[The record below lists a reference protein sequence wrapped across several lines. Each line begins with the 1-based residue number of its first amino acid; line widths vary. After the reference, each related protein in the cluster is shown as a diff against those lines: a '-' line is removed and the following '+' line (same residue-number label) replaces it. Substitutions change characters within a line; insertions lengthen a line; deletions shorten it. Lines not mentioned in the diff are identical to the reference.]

1 MATKANDRRGPRAFA
16 SKPEVLAMLPD
27 VKGNHM
33 NGLGE
38 EAERRPTPIMWHEPD
53 ILPHGD
59 LQEWFIN
66 SASSPGALKWHKI
79 NREYTGRELSPL
91 GPRRPDWSAG
101 EWTAKVK
108 EASLAREADLVAIA
122 QLDQGWVFKGYEAP
136 NKWMVVIAVA
146 MDYQCYA
153 NAPSD
158 ESHTQT
164 HAQYSR
170 CTRAAYKLAD
180 WMREHGW
187 DAKPHGG
194 PNAGPILIIPAAIAA
209 GLGEL
214 GKHGSMINRELGST
228 FRLACVMTD
237 MPLVP
242 DSPDMFGADDFC
254 TNCQICTKACPT
266 GAIHAEK
273 QTVRGRS
280 KWHVDF
286 DECIRYFIENY
297 GCGICIARCPWS
309 RPGVAPR
316 LAERMTRRKA
326 RGPATV

>member
-153 NAPSD
+153 NAPND
-158 ESHTQT
+158 ESHT
-164 HAQYSR
+164 
-170 CTRAAYKLAD
+170 
-180 WMREHGW
+180 
-187 DAKPHGG
+187 
-194 PNAGPILIIPAAIAA
+194 
-209 GLGEL
+209 
-214 GKHGSMINRELGST
+214 
-228 FRLACVMTD
+228 
-237 MPLVP
+237 
-242 DSPDMFGADDFC
+242 
-254 TNCQICTKACPT
+254 
-266 GAIHAEK
+266 
-273 QTVRGRS
+273 
-280 KWHVDF
+280 
-286 DECIRYFIENY
+286 
-297 GCGICIARCPWS
+297 
-309 RPGVAPR
+309 
-316 LAERMTRRKA
+316 
-326 RGPATV
+326 